1 LRPFLIAR
9 NHEGF
14 FVKTESVHHAL
25 VKLSCRALTA
35 VLLIGFATSA
45 AVADTKVTF
54 GTSGSL
60 SDTSLSVA
68 IAIDQGLYKKD
79 GITPAVVD
87 FGGGAPAVAALVG
100 GGIQYCVCA
109 PEHVVRLRNR
119 GIDAVVAFALGIHEG
134 YVLVGKDS
142 WQGESLADLKGKR
155 VGITSPGSK
164 TDTIVHILLKRAGLV
179 PDRDVEIVGIGGAVE
194 QRAAIDG
201 DRIVGGTI
209 TAPNAFPLLGHGY
222 RAVYDWRDVPTASL
236 ALLALDKWQTAN
248 PDTARHVLQD
258 TLYAT
263 KLLLADRDLRVAE
276 IHKLFPKY
284 DDVTVTALA
293 DAVPSG
299 ISHDGMFT
307 PETFASL
314 QDDLHVVEP
323 ELKPVDYS
331 VANPGSYLK

>member
-134 YVLVGKDS
+134 YVLVGKYT
-142 WQGESLADLKGKR
+142 GK
-155 VGITSPGSK
+155 
-164 TDTIVHILLKRAGLV
+164 
-179 PDRDVEIVGIGGAVE
+179 
-194 QRAAIDG
+194 
-201 DRIVGGTI
+201 
-209 TAPNAFPLLGHGY
+209 
-222 RAVYDWRDVPTASL
+222 
-236 ALLALDKWQTAN
+236 AN
-248 PDTARHVLQD
+248 PLPISKGNVSGSHRPAARPI
-258 TLYAT
+258 
-263 KLLLADRDLRVAE
+263 R
-276 IHKLFPKY
+276 
-284 DDVTVTALA
+284 
-293 DAVPSG
+293 SS
-299 ISHDGMFT
+299 ISC
-307 PETFASL
+307 
-314 QDDLHVVEP
+314 
-323 ELKPVDYS
+323 
-331 VANPGSYLK
+331 